1 MNNEFHILAPGMP
14 HSTSSSHPSTTAAD
28 VVVGSVAFQGTLD
41 ISNYVDDSE
50 DTTDTGSAASSTT
63 GGNRGINSGVTS
75 NFPGRTASYHYGHG
89 GGRNSG
95 TNTVQGAVHQHSS
108 PHYST
113 SQQQYSE
120 HSHSR
125 IEGGSSSTPKSSLTI
140 GTNLSSS
147 QTVPN
152 NPKSSHGGLDDAG
165 EGTIPT
171 LPPTAMT
178 IASAE
183 EHRKK
188 MSALSSGV
196 SRDGSKTSSSTSLI
210 SGSNTGASNTA
221 TIVNIEEN
229 KVKIKVPGLQQ
240 KSLPPH
246 SSVIKQKSMNP

>member
-1 MNNEFHILAPGMP
+1 M
-14 HSTSSSHPSTTAAD
+14 
-28 VVVGSVAFQGTLD
+28 
-41 ISNYVDDSE
+41 DDSE

-63 GGNRGINSGVTS
+63 GGNRGINSGVSTS
-75 NFPGRTASYHYGHG
+75 NFPGRTSSYHFGHG
-89 GGRNSG
+89 AGRSSG
-95 TNTVQGAVHQHSS
+95 TNTVPGAVHQHSS
-108 PHYST
+108 PHYGT
-113 SQQQYSE
+113 PQQQYSE

-125 IEGGSSSTPKSSLTI
+125 IEGGPSSTSKSSLTV
-140 GTNLSSS
+140 GASLSSS

-152 NPKSSHGGLDDAG
+152 NPKSTHGGLDDVG
-165 EGTIPT
+165 EAIIAT

-188 MSALSSGV
+188 MSALSSGLT
-196 SRDGSKTSSSTSLI
+196 RDGSKISSSTSLI
-210 SGSNTGASNTA
+210 SGSSTGASSTA

-240 KSLPPH
+240 KLQPQH